1 MVRRVAWALAIA
13 GAAVFAVLTVM
24 LFSERTQVR
33 IPAIAGLVTL
43 AAVVLSFLGGIEAGL
58 ALDDRE
64 PGANQNARALAFLL
78 GAVPALAAWGVLWLP
93 TPHWQLSAALTLMVG
108 VWATDLWLARQG
120 LVASWFVDMRTA
132 VTAVVGAILGVAI
145 YRI

>member
-1 MVRRVAWALAIA
+1 MVRRLAWILAFV

-24 LFSERTQVR
+24 MFSERTQVR

-43 AAVVLSFLGGIEAGL
+43 SAVVLSFLGGIEAGL
-58 ALDDRE
+58 ALNERE
-64 PGANQNARALAFLL
+64 PGSNEGTRALAFLL

-93 TPHWQLSAALTLMVG
+93 SPHWQLSASLTLMVG
-108 VWATDLWLARQG
+108 VWITDLWLARLG
-120 LVASWFVDMRTA
+120 LVPSWFVDMRTA
-132 VTAVVGAILGVAI
+132 VTAVAGAILGVAI